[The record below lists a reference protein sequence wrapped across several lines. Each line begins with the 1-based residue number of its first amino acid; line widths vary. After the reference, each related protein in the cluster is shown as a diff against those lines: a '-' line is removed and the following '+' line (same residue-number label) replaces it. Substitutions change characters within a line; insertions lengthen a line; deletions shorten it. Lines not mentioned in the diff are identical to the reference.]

1 MKSTRFIKARD
12 NTKTMRGMSQKNEK
26 HLSTNAQSA
35 LTLNGNG
42 NTGNSNTGAL
52 WKTIKSTE
60 TKCYERFV
68 YHMVQYNTETNC
80 EVRESDATTI
90 SNSSTFMTWE

>member
-1 MKSTRFIKARD
+1 MWD
-12 NTKTMRGMSQKNEK
+12 MSQKNEK
-26 HLSTNAQSA
+26 RLSTNAQSA
-35 LTLNGNG
+35 LNG
-42 NTGNSNTGAL
+42 NTGDTGAL

>member
-1 MKSTRFIKARD
+1 MKSTRFIKAKQK
-12 NTKTMRGMSQKNEK
+12 TTQKTMQGMPQKNEK

-35 LTLNGNG
+35 LW

-52 WKTIKSTE
+52 RKTIKSTE

-80 EVRESDATTI
+80 EVRESDVTTI
-90 SNSSTFMTWE
+90 SNSSTFMTRE

>member
-1 MKSTRFIKARD
+1 
-12 NTKTMRGMSQKNEK
+12 MRGMSQEMRNI
-26 HLSTNAQSA
+26 SAQMHSQHY
-35 LTLNGNG
+35 G

-80 EVRESDATTI
+80 EVRESDVTTI